1 MNWRALLFIPA
12 VAAGVFLFVIQ
23 QRGDD
28 APEAAATE
36 MIARPVEALDAE
48 PGPIEVVITG
58 FGRVEA
64 VRTWEAVS
72 QVDGRVLKAAEALAA
87 GSIVEAGSTL
97 LRVDPRS
104 YEIARD
110 RAAANLQTAEAQ
122 LAELDAQAESLSE
135 QIALERRIEA
145 VFQGER
151 DRQRQLL
158 DRGAVAES
166 RLEQAE
172 RDLITQQRRV
182 LDIQNQIDLI
192 SVQRV
197 SAEATRRTREVELEE
212 AERDLSN
219 TEIVAPFTG
228 RVLEEDVSEGEYIRP
243 GDRLLT
249 LAAVEAVEIA
259 AEVQPSEVG
268 AALPLLLP
276 SADDGSVLLD
286 LSDQDTARQ
295 ALSASGIQA
304 VVILNQGGR
313 HEYEARIARVDG
325 TIDDATGTIGL
336 VVVVPD
342 GGLPDLSRRR
352 PPLTIGAFVSV
363 EFRGTTRSDWRAIPR
378 GAVQSEAGETFVYVA
393 DDADTLRRRSA
404 ERLGQANGRAI
415 IDAALEAGDR
425 ILAAP
430 PEPAILGQN
439 LAVVESASE

>member
-23 QRGDD
+23 QRDDD
-28 APEAAATE
+28 AVEATATE
-36 MIARPVEALDAE
+36 AIARPVAALNAE
-48 PGPIEVVITG
+48 PAPIEVVITG

-72 QVDGRVLKAAEALAA
+72 QVDGRVLNAAEALAA

-145 VFQGER
+145 VFQAER

-158 DRGAVAES
+158 DRGAIAES

-192 SVQRV
+192 PVQRV

-219 TEIVAPFTG
+219 TEIVAPFKG

-249 LAAVEAVEIA
+249 LAAVDAVEIT

-268 AALPLLLP
+268 AALSLLLP

-286 LSDQDTARQ
+286 LLDQDAARQ
-295 ALSASGIQA
+295 ALNTSGIEA
-304 VVILNQGGR
+304 VVILSQGGR
-313 HEYEARIARVDG
+313 HEYAAQIERVDG
-325 TIDDATGTIGL
+325 TIDESTGTIGI
-336 VVVVPD
+336 VVRVPN
-342 GGLPDLSRRR
+342 GGLPDLDLRR

-363 EFRGTTRSDWRAIPR
+363 AFRGTTGSDWRAVPR
-378 GAVQSEAGETFVYVA
+378 GSLQLEAEETFVYVA
-393 DDADTLRRRSA
+393 DAADTLRRRPA
-404 ERLGQANGRAI
+404 ERLGQVNGRAI
-415 IDAALEAGDR
+415 IDATLEDGDR
-425 ILAAP
+425 ILVAP
-430 PEPAILGQN
+430 PEPAILGQS
-439 LAVVESASE
+439 LSVTESASE

>member
-12 VAAGVFLFVIQ
+12 VAAGVYLFVLQ
-23 QRGDD
+23 QGGDD
-28 APEAAATE
+28 APEAPAAVAV
-36 MIARPVEALDAE
+36 ARPVAALDATPAPVE
-48 PGPIEVVITG
+48 IVITG

-72 QVDGRVLKAAEALAA
+72 QVDGRVQSTAEALSA
-87 GSIVEAGSTL
+87 GSVVPAGSTL
-97 LRVDPRS
+97 LQVDPRS

-122 LAELDAQAESLSE
+122 LAELDAQARSLSG
-135 QIALERRIEA
+135 QIELERRIES
-145 VFQGER
+145 VFQAES

-192 SVQRV
+192 PVQRV

-219 TEIVAPFTG
+219 TVVVAPFTG
-228 RVLEEDVSEGEYIRP
+228 RVLEEQVSEGEYIRP

-249 LAAVEAVEIA
+249 LAAVDAVEIA

-268 AALPLLLP
+268 AALSLLLP
-276 SADDGSVLLD
+276 AAEDDTFRFDFSDADAAL
-286 LSDQDTARQ
+286 Q
-295 ALSASGIQA
+295 ALSAAEIGA
-304 VVILNQGGR
+304 TVVLDQGER
-313 HEYEARIARVDG
+313 HEYAARIVRVDG
-325 TIDDATGTIGL
+325 TIDDTTGTIG
-336 VVVVPD
+336 VVVRVTE
-342 GGLPDLSRRR
+342 GTLPDVAQRR

-363 EFRGTTRSDWRAIPR
+363 ELRGTTRADWRAVPR
-378 GAVQSEAGETFVYVA
+378 GAVQTEGDESFVYVA
-393 DDADTLRRRSA
+393 DAADTLRRRPA
-404 ERLGQANGRAI
+404 ERTGQVNGRAI
-415 IDAALEAGDR
+415 IDAALEPGDR
-425 ILAAP
+425 LLAAP
-430 PEPAILGQN
+430 PEPAILGQA
-439 LAVVESASE
+439 LDVVEGASE

>member
-12 VAAGVFLFVIQ
+12 VAAGVFLFMIQ
-23 QRGDD
+23 QRSDD
-28 APEAAATE
+28 AAEATATE
-36 MIARPVEALDAE
+36 AIARPVAALNAE
-48 PGPIEVVITG
+48 PAPIDIVITG

-72 QVDGRVLKAAEALAA
+72 QVDGRVLSAAEALAA

-145 VFQGER
+145 VFQAER

-158 DRGAVAES
+158 DRGAIAES

-192 SVQRV
+192 PVQRV

-219 TEIVAPFTG
+219 TEIVAPFKG

-249 LAAVEAVEIA
+249 LAAVDAVEIS

-268 AALPLLLP
+268 AALSLLLP
-276 SADDGSVLLD
+276 SADDGSALLD
-286 LSDQDTARQ
+286 LSDQDAARQ
-295 ALSASGIQA
+295 ALNASGIEA
-304 VVILNQGGR
+304 VVILSQGGR
-313 HEYEARIARVDG
+313 HEYAGQIERVDG
-325 TIDDATGTIGL
+325 TIDESTGTIGI
-336 VVVVPD
+336 VVRVPN
-342 GGLPDLSRRR
+342 GGLPDLDLRR

-363 EFRGTTRSDWRAIPR
+363 AFRGTTGSDWRAIPR
-378 GAVQSEAGETFVYVA
+378 GSLQSEAEETFVYVA
-393 DDADTLRRRSA
+393 DAADTLRRRPA
-404 ERLGQANGRAI
+404 ERLGQVNGRAI
-415 IDAALEAGDR
+415 IDATLEDGDR
-425 ILAAP
+425 LLVAP
-430 PEPAILGQN
+430 PEPAILGQS
-439 LAVVESASE
+439 LSVTESASE